1 MLSTLP
7 AAKAAALLREG
18 AVLVDLREADEHAR
32 EHVPGARLLPLS
44 RFDTAELPAG
54 GKLLFHCQSGARTGA
69 HAGRLA
75 ARAAGREAYLVE
87 GGIEALKREGVAV
100 AVNRAA
106 PLPIMR
112 QVQIGAGG
120 LVLLGVLLAALVHPA
135 FIWLAGFVGAGLLFA
150 GVSGFCGMA
159 LLLQRMPWNRVVA

>member
-1 MLSTLP
+1 MLPMIP
-7 AAKAAALLREG
+7 AGKAAELLREG

-44 RFDTAELPAG
+44 RLEAVEMPAG
-54 GKLLFHCQSGARTGA
+54 GTLLFHCQSGARTQA

-75 ARAAGREAYLVE
+75 AKAAGCEAYLVA
-87 GGIEALKREGVAV
+87 GGIEALKRAGVAV

-120 LVLLGVLLAALVHPA
+120 LVLAGVLLGALVHPA

-150 GVSGFCGMA
+150 GLSGFCGMA
-159 LLLQRMPWNRVVA
+159 LLLQRMPWNRAAP